1 MIWQQIYLWLPG
13 VFTVFAVRLC
23 GSCLSLMWV
32 YQFVHKCIFCV
43 RKNLFQGFDQPNF
56 RLAMVSRC
64 IIWQKPHRWHFQTAD
79 SNAFLCLFLYAVVG
93 REFKVN
99 AKRVCYFSSPISHE
113 HVHATWLK
121 LRYYIN
127 NWRQWGY
134 SFFPHKLFLQLLH
147 L

>member
-13 VFTVFAVRLC
+13 VFNVFAVRLC
-23 GSCLSLMWV
+23 GSCFSLMWV

-79 SNAFLCLFLYAVVG
+79 SNAFSSLSLCLLLAENLRWMQSECVIFLHP
-93 REFKVN
+93 FPMN
-99 AKRVCYFSSPISHE
+99 MCMQ
-113 HVHATWLK
+113 TWLK
-121 LRYYIN
+121 LRYYRN
-127 NWRQWGY
+127 NWRQLRY
-134 SFFPHKLFLQLLH
+134 SFSHKLFLQLLR